1 MTAAER
7 KAGIN
12 EVVRDWL
19 LRTSPE
25 EESMIGNFSK
35 TVTFKELARRTTP
48 CGMGNNGILGDMQTF
63 CTPLYCVIADRNEIQ
78 ICLGKLAVAPLAVCQ
93 LRHLATTLLV
103 AGKNLHQLQA
113 LRLGNC
119 LRQRLRHISATNNY
133 YFHKFKMK
141 N

>member
-35 TVTFKELARRTTP
+35 TITFKELARRMRK
-48 CGMGNNGILGDMQTF
+48 GENFYEILDCTESVQREYCFVRLAKLYDTNYEYWYQTWLYRKAPKSKHVRPPR
-63 CTPLYCVIADRNEIQ
+63 CT
-78 ICLGKLAVAPLAVCQ
+78 G
-93 LRHLATTLLV
+93 
-103 AGKNLHQLQA
+103 
-113 LRLGNC
+113 
-119 LRQRLRHISATNNY
+119 
-133 YFHKFKMK
+133 KFKLITRSVRIK
-141 N
+141 K